1 MKSRLGNI
9 LAVQMTNIKQTQQ
22 ASAYH
27 TVTTEKQEL
36 LYSRYTKVTLK
47 QRAFL

>member
-9 LAVQMTNIKQTQQ
+9 LAVQMTNIKQT
-22 ASAYH
+22 AGISVSYRYYG
-27 TVTTEKQEL
+27 KQEL

>member
-9 LAVQMTNIKQTQQ
+9 LAVQMTNI
-22 ASAYH
+22 
-27 TVTTEKQEL
+27 KQEL